1 MNPYQSLSLYITG
14 ESGAIAPDSALWNL
28 ALAGKSGSFGR
39 GRAANASMDTKPS
52 WTVGEYLSA
61 AGRFLCKDTSANAMM
76 AAMGARPENTREVS
90 LSLFLEKHGAYYHP
104 VRVVASRNNGSAT
117 FVLNG
122 AVSGRGL
129 ALMEKEVT
137 LLAELSSGF
146 DRPVIPEIYAWGR
159 TSACPGEACFFL
171 GQWFRGFH
179 EFHITGR
186 GDEVVVWRPGDTDL
200 LLPLDGMLP
209 AYENIARILTLAYD
223 MDAGREIYPWHH
235 AAGDFIV
242 DPSSEDMPVRLIT
255 VRGFDNPSG
264 TDMPDA
270 GPYPGLL
277 FFLLNL
283 TLRMRLDRI
292 DGVGKPVFL
301 GEPVLN
307 AALKGF
313 FRGLGEKGLA
323 APGFLKGFAE
333 FVCRFDEEQLLG
345 ILIHI
350 MEAWP
355 PGASEEEIIRENLVG
370 HCAKISALFNSRHIL
385 DFY

>member
-1 MNPYQSLSLYITG
+1 
-14 ESGAIAPDSALWNL
+14 
-28 ALAGKSGSFGR
+28 
-39 GRAANASMDTKPS
+39 MDTKPS

-61 AGRFLCKDTSANAMM
+61 AGRFLCKNTSANAMM
-76 AAMGARPENTREVS
+76 AAMGARPEDAREVA

-122 AVSGRGL
+122 AVSDRGL
-129 ALMEKEVT
+129 ALMEKEVR

-146 DRPVIPEIYAWGR
+146 DRPVIPEVYAWDR

-171 GQWFRGFH
+171 GKWFRGFH

-200 LLPLDGMLP
+200 LLPLYGMLP

-223 MDAGREIYPWHH
+223 MDTGREIYPWHH

-242 DPSSEDMPVRLIT
+242 NPSSGDMPVRLIT

-301 GEPVLN
+301 GDPVLN

-323 APGFLKGFAE
+323 APGFLKGFTE

-350 MEAWP
+350 MDTWP
-355 PGASEEEIIRENLVG
+355 PGASEEEIIRENLAG
-370 HCAKISALFNSRHIL
+370 HCTKISALFNSRHIL